1 MEKFLFVFGVGLRL
15 VSGLAYGDY
24 PPPEKILAHLVG
36 NEGNGGARFKRLF
49 CEIREEAKEG
59 IFGQGDPRKLVGE
72 ERGLISGETGSKYL
86 ADDERCWL
94 RRYFVDGD
102 FLIKIDGATVQK
114 AEDIDGL
121 MQYKKYR
128 DEFAI
133 ATKRGSLEKRMA
145 CQIGGYF

>member
-1 MEKFLFVFGVGLRL
+1 MTFKDMEKFLFVFGVGLRL

-72 ERGLISGETGSKYL
+72 ERGP
-86 ADDERCWL
+86 
-94 RRYFVDGD
+94 FP
-102 FLIKIDGATVQK
+102 
-114 AEDIDGL
+114 
-121 MQYKKYR
+121 
-128 DEFAI
+128 
-133 ATKRGSLEKRMA
+133 EKREANILPMTRDA
-145 CQIGGYF
+145 GCGGISLTAIF